1 MRVSE
6 RDLERLAPRL
16 GEDAAAQVDPDRVAA
31 AVTARLRSAGGA
43 APIRPV
49 GRWLAMAAG
58 LALMVSAGWFTF
70 GQDGTPP
77 IVGSGPVRTPG
88 LHDLSAAELRQVL
101 DSLGPAVPSGLE
113 GQVTL
118 DDLDSEQLQTL
129 LTMMEG

>member
-6 RDLERLAPRL
+6 RDLERLGPRL
-16 GEDAAAQVDPDRVAA
+16 GEDGAAPVDPDRVAA
-31 AVTARLRSAGGA
+31 SVTARLRSAGGA
-43 APIRPV
+43 ARVRPV

-70 GQDGTPP
+70 GQEGTPP
-77 IVGSGPVRTPG
+77 SVGSGPVLAPG
-88 LHDLSAAELRQVL
+88 LHDLSAGELRQVL
-101 DSLGPAVPSGLE
+101 DSLDPPGPSGLA

-118 DDLDSEQLQTL
+118 DDLDAEQLETL